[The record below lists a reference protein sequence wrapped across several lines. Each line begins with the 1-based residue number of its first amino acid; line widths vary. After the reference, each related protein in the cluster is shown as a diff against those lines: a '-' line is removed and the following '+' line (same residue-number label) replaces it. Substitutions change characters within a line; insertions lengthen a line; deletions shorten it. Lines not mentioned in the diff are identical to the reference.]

1 MFENI
6 KAIKKNDPAAKSYL
20 EVILCYPG
28 LHALWFH
35 SLAHFLYQ
43 IKVPL
48 FPRIINTFA
57 RFLTGIDI
65 HPGAKIEPGIFIDHG
80 QGVVI
85 GETAEVAK
93 GCLILQGVT
102 LGGTGKESGKR
113 HPTLKEN
120 VVVGAGAKI
129 LGNIIIENNVRI
141 GAGSVVLRDVP
152 ADCTVVGVP
161 GKVVRSKVDFGKEGE
176 RMLDHGELPDPVA
189 RVFSILVEK
198 IDTLQK
204 EVNELYAKS
213 NIKEKKSATKNED
226 DELNE
231 FIHGGGI

>member
-6 KAIKKNDPAAKSYL
+6 KAIRKNDPAAKSYI
-20 EVILCYPG
+20 EVVLCYPG

-35 SLAHFLYQ
+35 SVAHFLYKC
-43 IKVPL
+43 KVPL
-48 FPRIINTFA
+48 VPRLINTFA
-57 RFLTGIDI
+57 RFLTGVDI
-65 HPGAKIEPGIFIDHG
+65 HPGAKIASGIFIDHG
-80 QGVVI
+80 HGVVI
-85 GETAEVAK
+85 GETAEIGK

-129 LGNIIIENNVRI
+129 LGNITIEHNVRI

-152 ADCTVVGVP
+152 PDCTVVGVP
-161 GKVVRSKVDFGKEGE
+161 GKVVRSRVDFGEEGE
-176 RMLDHGELPDPVA
+176 RMLDHGELPDPVT

-198 IDTLQK
+198 IETLQK
-204 EVNELYAKS
+204 EVNELYS
-213 NIKEKKSATKNED
+213 KEKHGKVPIPDRKKEE
-226 DELNE
+226 ELNQ
-231 FIHGGGI
+231 FIHGDGI

>member
-1 MFENI
+1 M
-6 KAIKKNDPAAKSYL
+6 
-20 EVILCYPG
+20 
-28 LHALWFH
+28 
-35 SLAHFLYQ
+35 
-43 IKVPL
+43 
-48 FPRIINTFA
+48 
-57 RFLTGIDI
+57 TGVDI
-65 HPGAKIEPGIFIDHG
+65 HPGAKITPGIFIDHG

-85 GETAEVAK
+85 GETAEIGK

-129 LGNIIIENNVRI
+129 LGNITIEHNVRI

-152 ADCTVVGVP
+152 PDCTVVGVP
-161 GKVVRSKVDFGKEGE
+161 GKVVRSRVGFGDEGE

-204 EVNELYAKS
+204 EVNELYSRDHLSKAKTPER
-213 NIKEKKSATKNED
+213 KDD